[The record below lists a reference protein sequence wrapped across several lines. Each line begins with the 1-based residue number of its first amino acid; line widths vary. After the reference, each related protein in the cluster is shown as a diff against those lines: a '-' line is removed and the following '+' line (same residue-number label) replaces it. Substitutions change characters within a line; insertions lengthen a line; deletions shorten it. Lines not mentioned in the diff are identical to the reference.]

1 MADPAIALALYL
13 ALSGPGGWQ
22 TDTLPQGIKMQVH
35 AARASGEITLD
46 GQLAEA
52 MWADAPP
59 ISGFI
64 QREPDEG
71 APATE
76 STEVRVLYDDDAV
89 YIGARLHDS
98 RPDSIR
104 AQLARRDRITN
115 SDRFLV
121 FLDCYHDRRTGFYF
135 AVTREGGVGAGD
147 TIELMARA
155 EDDLTVADI
164 VDLYTV
170 DAKNQELL
178 RRATRSEFL
187 PESWKGYFRKR
198 LRGPDA

>member
-1 MADPAIALALYL
+1 MADPTIALALYL
-13 ALSGPGGWQ
+13 ALSSLGGWQ
-22 TDTLPQGIKMQVH
+22 TDTIPQGIKLKVH

-52 MWADAPP
+52 VWADAPP

-104 AQLARRDRITN
+104 AP
-115 SDRFLV
+115 
-121 FLDCYHDRRTGFYF
+121 
-135 AVTREGGVGAGD
+135 
-147 TIELMARA
+147 M
-155 EDDLTVADI
+155 
-164 VDLYTV
+164 YT
-170 DAKNQELL
+170 A
-178 RRATRSEFL
+178 S
-187 PESWKGYFRKR
+187 SS
-198 LRGPDA
+198 